1 MSVRQNFPQ
10 GLANSRTEE
19 LKRRVG
25 LPVEEGFAQ
34 SASASGAHAA
44 ASAAMVNRT
53 HRIVRERAR
62 TIQARRSRVRSLW
75 LPLAVC
81 SGLLVVIC
89 AAIWSVLDEYE
100 LVPTGMPDASQ
111 QMFVLLMWCLPLSAV
126 LIALVWFRRAGT
138 RIEGGGIQ

>member
-1 MSVRQNFPQ
+1 MTVGQKNSGNQNDELRNQ
-10 GLANSRTEE
+10 E
-19 LKRRVG
+19 LKRRVN

-34 SASASGAHAA
+34 SASSSGAHAA

-62 TIQARRSRVRSLW
+62 TIQARRSKVRSLW
-75 LPLAVC
+75 LPLSVC

-89 AAIWSVLDEYE
+89 AAMWTVFDEYE
-100 LVPTGMPDASQ
+100 LAPTGIPDASQ

-126 LIALVWFRRAGT
+126 LIALVWFRRTGSKP
-138 RIEGGGIQ
+138 EGGNA

>member
-1 MSVRQNFPQ
+1 MNVEQLSPQ
-10 GLANSRTEE
+10 ARAKLRTDE
-19 LKRRVG
+19 LKRRAELSVD
-25 LPVEEGFAQ
+25 EGFAQ
-34 SASASGAHAA
+34 SASASGSRAA

-100 LVPTGMPDASQ
+100 LAPTGMPDASQ

-138 RIEGGGIQ
+138 QVEGGGAR